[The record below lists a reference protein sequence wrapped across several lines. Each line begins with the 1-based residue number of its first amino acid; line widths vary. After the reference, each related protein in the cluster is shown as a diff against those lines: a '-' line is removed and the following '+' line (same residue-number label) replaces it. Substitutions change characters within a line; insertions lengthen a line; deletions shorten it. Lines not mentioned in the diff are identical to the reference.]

1 MNLILLNC
9 ATCHID
15 AEAADTRLHEDEPE
29 CGTCRM
35 KRHRREALAYAETVA
50 REDAAADA
58 REEKRI
64 TAHQK
69 RCAAMQPGGFLRA
82 QAGGR

>member
-1 MNLILLNC
+1 MTC
-9 ATCHID
+9 ATCRED
-15 AEAADTRLHEDEPE
+15 SEAADTRIHDDEVE

-35 KRHRREALAYAETVA
+35 QRHRREALAYAETVA
-50 REDAAADA
+50 EEDRRAEA
-58 REEKRI
+58 RI

-69 RCAAMQPGGFLRA
+69 RCAAMQPGGLARA